1 MALTSDYDTNVYS
14 HKDMATQDET
24 TNDQNVVTEVRQEK
38 ELPQSASLSSRLRM
52 IKTISMF
59 LIYMGLVWTL
69 IKAHNLK
76 YQPMDESDA
85 KTGRFS
91 PALCNCI

>member
-24 TNDQNVVTEVRQEK
+24 TNDQDDVTEASQEK
-38 ELPQSASLSSRLRM
+38 ELQPSSSLSNRLRM

-59 LIYMGLVWTL
+59 LIYMGLVWTFL
-69 IKAHNLK
+69 ATN
-76 YQPMDESDA
+76 
-85 KTGRFS
+85 
-91 PALCNCI
+91 